1 MQLWEGSQQEAP
13 AASTGVA
20 VQSPARRA
28 AWKTLIV
35 GLVMTGVLFL
45 SLVTSDA
52 GKPAPGRLAT
62 PIIRTVRAPD
72 SDLRAAQERRNTH
85 AVTTY
90 DGAGIVSDNGGA
102 IAELLLHYA
111 VESEP
116 ELGQIYR
123 DLFRQLPG
131 DVRLQI
137 CCPSRKSVDEF
148 AARWGPAA
156 MWKGREVHVVNVDR
170 PISVWARDRRISR
183 QHPSNLPAASFV
195 PASHSSYDEEKTD
208 DLLLQTLL
216 WPTGLVPGVMLTTF
230 HLEGGNVVAN
240 EQHVFIGTNLFTD
253 NANRFPTPEYM
264 SQELLRTF
272 GRQAITVQ
280 GKDGEVPWCHTD
292 MYLTPVTNNLVLV
305 ANPSEG
311 IALLGGATRCDARK
325 GDQPV
330 ELSFNLTDARSPL
343 QRRFDD
349 VADQVR
355 ARGYEVRRIPA
366 LMNVEQDWMVTYNNV
381 LMDERNGRRSVYMPV
396 YNIPLLDQAAAQV
409 YQDLG
414 FDVYGIDVS
423 AIFRLGGAIR
433 CLANVTLRQS
443 HEYVSQSRPNRGR
456 GSIQTYDVEEAQ
468 PPENPDQVRE
478 TLSIDSTDHPRPL
491 SDALGDEAISDAP
504 GIRRQKL
511 RFPRRGYPSSQY
523 P

>member
-52 GKPAPGRLAT
+52 GKPAPGRLAP

-170 PISVWARDRRISR
+170 PISVWARDRRIAR
-183 QHPSNLPAASFV
+183 QERQPLAIQRAEHQLV
-195 PASHSSYDEEKTD
+195 R
-208 DLLLQTLL
+208 
-216 WPTGLVPGVMLTTF
+216 GL
-230 HLEGGNVVAN
+230 A
-240 EQHVFIGTNLFTD
+240 
-253 NANRFPTPEYM
+253 
-264 SQELLRTF
+264 
-272 GRQAITVQ
+272 
-280 GKDGEVPWCHTD
+280 
-292 MYLTPVTNNLVLV
+292 
-305 ANPSEG
+305 
-311 IALLGGATRCDARK
+311 
-325 GDQPV
+325 
-330 ELSFNLTDARSPL
+330 
-343 QRRFDD
+343 
-349 VADQVR
+349 
-355 ARGYEVRRIPA
+355 
-366 LMNVEQDWMVTYNNV
+366 
-381 LMDERNGRRSVYMPV
+381 
-396 YNIPLLDQAAAQV
+396 
-409 YQDLG
+409 
-414 FDVYGIDVS
+414 
-423 AIFRLGGAIR
+423 
-433 CLANVTLRQS
+433 
-443 HEYVSQSRPNRGR
+443 
-456 GSIQTYDVEEAQ
+456 
-468 PPENPDQVRE
+468 
-478 TLSIDSTDHPRPL
+478 
-491 SDALGDEAISDAP
+491 
-504 GIRRQKL
+504 
-511 RFPRRGYPSSQY
+511 PRRVDRLP
-523 P
+523 